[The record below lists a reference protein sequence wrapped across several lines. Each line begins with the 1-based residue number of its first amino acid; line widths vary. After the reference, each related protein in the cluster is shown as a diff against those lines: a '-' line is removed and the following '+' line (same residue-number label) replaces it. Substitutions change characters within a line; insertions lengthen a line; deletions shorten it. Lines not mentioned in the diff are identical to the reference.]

1 MDKQIFETKPEII
14 QDLGTGHSLI
24 VLEITEVE
32 NGFEASVIRVKT
44 PVTRDGVI
52 SAIICDKYDADFR
65 EAALRKGISN
75 PLDEDYVSFNSFA
88 EHAKSLCDCLI
99 Q

>member
-14 QDLGTGHSLI
+14 QDLGTGHSL
-24 VLEITEVE
+24 VHLEITEVE

-44 PVTRDGVI
+44 PVTRDSVI
-52 SAIICDKYDADFR
+52 SAIICDKYNADLR

-75 PLDEDYVSFNSFA
+75 PLDEDYVAFNEFA
-88 EHAKSLCDCLI
+88 EYAKSICVELK
-99 Q
+99 